1 MPRSPRMR
9 SRRGPVALTG
19 TPGTGKSAVARRLS
33 SRLESIEVGELA
45 VRLGL
50 GRRTGPRAF
59 TVDLPRLAGRLRRE
73 PPDVDLVVGHLAH
86 LLPIGDTIVLRC
98 HPLELER
105 RLARARR
112 GSTRQRADN
121 VIAEATDAILFEAI
135 EAGGH
140 VWEIDTTNLD
150 PDAVARSVAG
160 RIARR
165 GPSRYGR
172 VDWLADPAVTEELLR
187 LGP

>member
-1 MPRSPRMR
+1 MPRSHRTR
-9 SRRGPVALTG
+9 ARRGPVALTG
-19 TPGTGKSAVARRLS
+19 TPGTGKSAVARRLP
-33 SRLESIEVGELA
+33 SRLRSIEVGELA
-45 VRLGL
+45 VRFGL
-50 GRRTGPRAF
+50 GRRSGPRSF
-59 TVDLPRLAGRLRRE
+59 TVDLPRLARRLRRD

-86 LLPIGDTIVLRC
+86 LLPIRDTIVLRC

-112 GSTRQRADN
+112 GSARERADN

-135 EAGGH
+135 ETGGR
-140 VWEIDTTNLD
+140 VWEIDTTGLD
-150 PDAVARSVAG
+150 PDAVARRVAG

-172 VDWLADPAVTEELLR
+172 VDWLSDPAVTEELLR